1 MWDKNIIGSDELIG
15 ESEVDFT
22 DLAKFCQEENIRQS
36 AIGESRD
43 IGDKGQKEY
52 IFNRIEWS
60 SDKNDDKIE
69 IEIQGMNK
77 SKAFEKR
84 GTLFV
89 SFNMIPYELAELS
102 KVGQGRYSPNLDP
115 FLPEP
120 AGRFSLTGSLFG
132 GFFVV
137 GGKLLK

>member
-1 MWDKNIIGSDELIG
+1 
-15 ESEVDFT
+15 
-22 DLAKFCQEENIRQS
+22 
-36 AIGESRD
+36 
-43 IGDKGQKEY
+43 
-52 IFNRIEWS
+52 
-60 SDKNDDKIE
+60 
-69 IEIQGMNK
+69 MNK